1 MSPKFRQEDGLKKME
16 ATFNNNLQPTS
27 VAVLMI
33 NAQGMLITV
42 QGQDYFLSYN
52 RVPWLREARI
62 SSVLNVRMSGP
73 RAIEWPELDVDLEL
87 ESLKHPE
94 RYPLIIKR
102 TPLDII

>member
-1 MSPKFRQEDGLKKME
+1 MGTTLTD
-16 ATFNNNLQPTS
+16 NLQPTL

-52 RVPWLREARI
+52 RVPWLRDARI
-62 SSVLNVRMSGP
+62 SSVLNVRMSGA
-73 RAIEWPELDVDLEL
+73 RSIEWPELDVDIEV
-87 ESLKHPE
+87 ESLRHPE

-102 TPLDII
+102 SPLDAI

>member
-1 MSPKFRQEDGLKKME
+1 MGTTLKD
-16 ATFNNNLQPTS
+16 NLQPTS

-52 RVPWLREARI
+52 RVPWLRDARI

-73 RAIEWPELDVDLEL
+73 RAIEWPELDVDLEV
-87 ESLKHPE
+87 ESLRHPE
-94 RYPLIIKR
+94 RYPLVIKR
-102 TPLDII
+102 SHLDVV